1 MARNPNT
8 DYFARTLSV
17 IGIIVAIVA
26 VALPYIQN
34 KEDEKEKLS
43 IWMRTNQG
51 GIVLVPDNP
60 EEVKAV
66 QVPWLITLSN
76 TGKTTLSII
85 SYNISQIV
93 GDGVRSGFN
102 GLNGMITDKTGKEE
116 IILPL
121 SIAPGGSITL
131 RAHIGF
137 IPPSEIFNDLVGLN
151 KSEGAFTLSEA
162 TEELAKKKF
171 TIYGGEAEFREFE
184 GGGFLI
190 STSSDFYEHE
200 PVYLMEFRTGR
211 GSEFYI
217 QTSDTMSKI
226 QQLTNQ
232 ASGTP

>member
-26 VALPYIQN
+26 VALPYIQS

-51 GIVLVPDNP
+51 GVVLVPDNP
-60 EEVKAV
+60 EAVKAV

-85 SYNISQIV
+85 SYNISQMV
-93 GDGVRSGFN
+93 DDGVRSGFN
-102 GLNGMITDKTGKEE
+102 GLNGLVTDKTGKEE
-116 IILPL
+116 VILPL
-121 SIAPGGSITL
+121 SIDPGESVTI
-131 RAHIGF
+131 RVHIGF
-137 IPPSEIFNDLVGLN
+137 IPSRKIFNDLVALN
-151 KSEGAFTLSEA
+151 KREGAFTLSEA
-162 TEELAKKKF
+162 TEELARKKS
-171 TIYGGEAEFREFE
+171 TIYGGVAEFREFE

-190 STSSDFYEHE
+190 SISSDFYEHE
-200 PVYLMEFRTGR
+200 PVYLIEFRTGR

-226 QQLTNQ
+226 QQLTSQ